1 VLRLQ
6 LDAELEEIK
15 AAEEAASAK
24 PGEETVLPAYYM
36 DASLRAK
43 DVAHSPEVGVGT
55 PTSPLASALLDT
67 AQRSRLGALK
77 GQSTNEEEGDDGRS
91 PFGVQFIAI
100 IQKIWTFEVDFCACC
115 QCITVCRLCCSTICV
130 LVLCDC
136 FMIPHEMIKL
146 CCATAAHETVP

>member
-77 GQSTNEEEGDDGRS
+77 GQSTNEEEGDDGHS

-100 IQKIWTFEVDFCACC
+100 IQKIWTFEVDFCASC
-115 QCITVCRLCCSTICV
+115 
-130 LVLCDC
+130 
-136 FMIPHEMIKL
+136 
-146 CCATAAHETVP
+146 